1 MKIPPM
7 FLILFLLFRPT
18 IYAQAVLWYD
28 LDICTHS
35 DTVKITSDTIIIFDH
50 GSGHFIYETC
60 LSCATLLDTVR
71 LRQQG
76 MGDGY
81 V

>member
-7 FLILFLLFRPT
+7 FFIKVFLLFRST

-35 DTVKITSDTIIIFDH
+35 DTVKITFDIPIFDH
-50 GSGHFIYETC
+50 GCDHFFYETC

>member
-1 MKIPPM
+1 ML
-7 FLILFLLFRPT
+7 LITVFCYYVLLS
-18 IYAQAVLWYD
+18 IYAQAVLCCD
-28 LDICTHS
+28 LDICTDS
-35 DTVKITSDTIIIFDH
+35 DTGKITSDTIIILDH
-50 GSGHFIYETC
+50 GCGHFIYETF

>member
-1 MKIPPM
+1 ML
-7 FLILFLLFRPT
+7 LITVFFCYFVLLT
-18 IYAQAVLWYD
+18 IYVQAVLWHD

-35 DTVKITSDTIIIFDH
+35 DTVKITFDTIIIIDH
-50 GSGHFIYETC
+50 WCGHFIYETC